1 MGFKEENEFIF
12 DNLNIP
18 DIKNGPLLSSVL
30 HPEDGSEDNEDPFT
44 QGELATVNPKYTISN
59 KLWSYLKSM
68 QKNIESR
75 EMDLVMGYLLKMIV
89 QGLFLQD
96 ITKMVQK
103 F

>member
-1 MGFKEENEFIF
+1 
-12 DNLNIP
+12 
-18 DIKNGPLLSSVL
+18 
-30 HPEDGSEDNEDPFT
+30 
-44 QGELATVNPKYTISN
+44 
-59 KLWSYLKSM
+59 M

-103 F
+103 FWYRKALKKILEG